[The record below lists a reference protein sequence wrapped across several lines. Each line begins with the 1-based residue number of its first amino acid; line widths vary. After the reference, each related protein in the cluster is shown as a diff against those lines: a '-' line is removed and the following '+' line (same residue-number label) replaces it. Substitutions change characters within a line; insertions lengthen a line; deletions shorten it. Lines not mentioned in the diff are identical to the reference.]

1 MPLAKIPSAAV
12 DGVSA
17 VAVQVEVDVSQGLPG
32 LTIVGLA
39 DKAVAESRER
49 IRSALKNTGFSFPL
63 SRITVHLAPSDYK
76 KSGLHFDLPIALGIL
91 LADKQLKRTANFDST
106 LFIGGISLDG
116 ALQPIH
122 GTLVLVE
129 WAKQNGLTAVVLPVA
144 NLNEAKLIKGICLVG
159 AEDFNQVID
168 WLSGKFAGIDFADE
182 TFANI
187 DNLDIDWLQ
196 IQGQERAKRAAVVA
210 ASGGHNILL
219 EGPPGAGKTLLA
231 RGLRA
236 LLPKLEGDEL
246 IDVVKIHSV
255 AGTLKPRQ
263 RIDTISRPFRSP
275 HHTASS
281 IAIVGGGTVPRPGEI
296 SLSHRGVLFLDEL
309 PEFPRSVL
317 EALRQPLEDGEI
329 HVSRANQ
336 AVSFPARFQLVAT
349 MNPCP
354 CGWLDSGVKECIC
367 SPFQINAYR
376 KRVSGPIIDRIDLYL
391 RVPPIKIIEM
401 QKEPNDSNE
410 LASLRSI
417 ISQTRAIQYRRN
429 NKRLNHELKSGEIRS
444 KINIGSEAEKLLQ
457 QAAEKFVITGR
468 GYHRLLKVSRTIA
481 DLAQV
486 RQVTPT
492 HVAEALQ
499 YRFSESSR

>member
-1 MPLAKIPSAAV
+1 MALAKIPSAAV
-12 DGVSA
+12 DGVGA
-17 VAVQVEVDVSQGLPG
+17 VEIQVEVDVSSGLPG
-32 LTIVGLA
+32 FTIVGLA
-39 DKAVAESRER
+39 DKAVEESRER

-63 SRITVHLAPSDYK
+63 ARITVHLAPSDYK

-91 LADKQLKRTANFDST
+91 LADKQIKKNTDFDQT

-116 ALQPIH
+116 GLQPIH

-129 WAKQNGLTAVVLPVA
+129 WAMRNSFKTVVLPAA
-144 NLNEAKLIKGICLVG
+144 NLNEAKLIDGVEIVG
-159 AEDFNQVID
+159 ADNFNQVID
-168 WLSGKFAGIDFADE
+168 WLSDKFTGVERVDE
-182 TFANI
+182 LATDT
-187 DNLDIDWLQ
+187 DNLDMDWLQ

-236 LLPKLEGDEL
+236 LLPPLVGDEL
-246 IDVVKIHSV
+246 IEVVKIHSV
-255 AGTLKPRQ
+255 AGALRPHQ
-263 RIDTISRPFRSP
+263 SIDSIFRPFRNP
-275 HHTASS
+275 HHTASP
-281 IAIVGGGTVPRPGEI
+281 IAIVGGGSVPRPGEI

-354 CGWLDSGVKECIC
+354 CGWLESGVKDCIC

-391 RVPPIKIIEM
+391 RVPAVKIAEM
-401 QKEPNDSNE
+401 QKAPNDKRE
-410 LASLRSI
+410 LEVLKELIKQTRSI
-417 ISQTRAIQYRRN
+417 QYGRN
-429 NKRLNHELKSGEIRS
+429 NNRLNHELKSGELRS
-444 KINIGSEAEKLLQ
+444 KIGLTPEAEKLLR

-481 DLAQV
+481 DLVKAEL
-486 RQVTPT
+486 VTPS

-499 YRFSESSR
+499 YRFSQN

>member
-1 MPLAKIPSAAV
+1 MSLAKIPSANVA
-12 DGVSA
+12 GVGA
-17 VAVQVEVDVSQGLPG
+17 VAVQVEVDVTDGLPG
-32 LTIVGLA
+32 FTIVGLA
-39 DKAVAESRER
+39 DKAVEQSRER

-76 KSGLHFDLPIALGIL
+76 KSGLHFDLPMALGIL
-91 LADKQLKRTANFDST
+91 LADKQIKLTDKLKNT

-116 ALQPIH
+116 GLQPIH

-129 WAKQNGLTAVVLPVA
+129 WAKQNGFETVVLPAA
-144 NLNEAKLIKGICLVG
+144 NLNEARLITGINIIG
-159 AEDFNQVID
+159 ADHFNQVID
-168 WLSGKFAGIDFADE
+168 WLADKFTGVEGADE
-182 TFANI
+182 NFKGRE
-187 DNLDIDWLQ
+187 NLDMDWLQ

-236 LLPKLEGDEL
+236 LLPKLVGDEL

-255 AGTLKPRQ
+255 AGALKPHQ
-263 RIDTISRPFRSP
+263 PIDTISRPFRNP
-275 HHTASS
+275 HHTASPV
-281 IAIVGGGTVPRPGEI
+281 AIVGGGTTVRPGEI
-296 SLSHRGVLFLDEL
+296 SLAHRGVLFLDEL

-336 AVSFPARFQLVAT
+336 AVTFPARFQLVAT

-354 CGWLDSGVKECIC
+354 CGWLDSGVKDCIC

-391 RVPPIKIIEM
+391 RVPAVKIAEM
-401 QKEPNDSNE
+401 QKAPNEQSE
-410 LASLRSI
+410 LESLRSL
-417 ISQTRAIQYRRN
+417 ISRTRDIQYRRN
-429 NKRLNHELKSGEIRS
+429 KKRLNHELKSGELRT
-444 KINIGSEAEKLLQ
+444 KIGLTPEAEKLLQ

-481 DLAQV
+481 DLAEAE
-486 RQVTPT
+486 QVTPS

-499 YRFSESSR
+499 YRFSESTR

>member
-1 MPLAKIPSAAV
+1 MALAKISSAAV
-12 DGVSA
+12 NGVEA
-17 VAVQVEVDVSQGLPG
+17 IRVTIEVDVSNGLPG
-32 LTIVGLA
+32 FTIVGLV
-39 DKAVAESRER
+39 DKAVEQSRER
-49 IRSALKNTGFSFPL
+49 IRSALKNSGFSFPL

-76 KSGLHFDLPIALGIL
+76 KSGLHFDLPMALGIL
-91 LADKQLKRTANFDST
+91 LADKQLKRTSNLTNT

-116 ALQPIH
+116 GLQPIH

-129 WAKQNGLTAVVLPVA
+129 WAKSNGFETVVLPAA
-144 NLNEAKLIKGICLVG
+144 NLNEAKLIEGIKLIG
-159 AEDFNQVID
+159 ADNFNQVID
-168 WLSGKFAGIDFADE
+168 WLSGKFTGVAGVDE
-182 TFANI
+182 PPSGSENI
-187 DNLDIDWLQ
+187 DIDWLQ

-210 ASGGHNILL
+210 ACGGHNILL

-236 LLPKLEGDEL
+236 LLPKLVGDEL

-255 AGTLKPRQ
+255 AGALKPHQ
-263 RIDTISRPFRSP
+263 PIDTISRPFRNP
-275 HHTASS
+275 HHTASP
-281 IAIVGGGTVPRPGEI
+281 IAIVGGGTVVRPGEI
-296 SLSHRGVLFLDEL
+296 SLAHRGVLFLDEL

-336 AVSFPARFQLVAT
+336 AVTFPARFQLVAT

-354 CGWLDSGVKECIC
+354 CGWLDSGVKDCIC

-391 RVPPIKIIEM
+391 RVPAVKIAEM
-401 QKEPNDSNE
+401 QKAPNDQSE
-410 LASLRSI
+410 LESLRSL
-417 ISQTRAIQYRRN
+417 ISRTRAIQYRRN
-429 NKRLNHELKSGEIRS
+429 KKRLNHELKSGELRA
-444 KINIGSEAEKLLQ
+444 KIGLTPEAEKLLQ

-481 DLAQV
+481 DLAEAEF
-486 RQVTPT
+486 VTPS

-499 YRFSESSR
+499 YRFSEQVR